1 MSEEA
6 VLYGAKSDEATQ
18 KVQAFLDGK
27 KIAFKFVDVDQDK
40 VGETIV
46 KEMNDGAR
54 KIPMLVTPQGSFL
67 TQPSDDDLKKAFP

>member
-6 VLYGAKSDEATQ
+6 VIYGAKDDEAT
-18 KVQAFLDGK
+18 KEVQAFLEDK
-27 KIAFKFVDVDQDK
+27 KIAFKFVDINEDS

-46 KEMNDGAR
+46 KEMNNGQR

-67 TQPSDDDLKKAFP
+67 TQPSEDDLKKAFP

>member
-6 VLYGAKSDEATQ
+6 VIYGAKDDEAT
-18 KVQAFLDGK
+18 KNVQAFLEDK
-27 KIAFKFVDVDQDK
+27 KIAFKFVDINEDS

-46 KEMNDGAR
+46 KEMNDGQR

-67 TQPSDDDLKKAFP
+67 TQPSEDDLKKAFP

>member
-6 VLYGAKSDEATQ
+6 VIYGAKDDEAT
-18 KVQAFLDGK
+18 KEVQAFLEDK
-27 KIAFKFVDVDQDK
+27 KIAFKFVDINEDS

-46 KEMNDGAR
+46 KEMNDGQR

-67 TQPSDDDLKKAFP
+67 TQPSEDDLKKAFP